1 MFHTV
6 RNSLKF
12 SSRSK
17 ALSSLYLSSGFKS
30 FQAFKYSTAEQN
42 KINSALKPDEFIP
55 FQLIKAEKINH
66 NTKLYRFKID
76 DDSVSGM
83 VVASSLV
90 TKVPDYNG
98 AGIDLI
104 RPYTP
109 TSLETTK
116 GELDL
121 VVKVYPE
128 GKMSKHI
135 DSLKVGDSLLMRG
148 PIVKYKYEANK
159 FKEIGMIAGGTGITP
174 MLQIIRKVLHNP
186 EDKTELK
193 LLFANTGIE
202 DILLKEEL
210 DKLAA
215 DHGDQFKVSYI
226 ISSLDNRT
234 TWDGHFG
241 YITKDIIEK
250 FIPIPKNVPES
261 ITYVCGPPGMMNVI
275 CLPKVGRND
284 QGPTGG
290 FLGELGFTP
299 SHVFK
304 F

>member
-1 MFHTV
+1 MFHAV
-6 RNSLKF
+6 RNSLKV
-12 SSRSK
+12 SSHAK
-17 ALSSLYLSSGFKS
+17 VLSRLYPSSGFKS
-30 FQAFKYSTAEQN
+30 FQAFKYSTREQN
-42 KINSALKPDEFIP
+42 RVRSVLKPDEFVP
-55 FQLIKAEKINH
+55 FQLIKTETINH

-76 DDSVSGM
+76 DDTVSGM
-83 VVASSLV
+83 VVTSYLV
-90 TKVPDYNG
+90 TKVIDYNG
-98 AGIDLI
+98 TGQDLTKS
-104 RPYTP
+104 YTP
-109 TSLETTK
+109 TSLETKK

-121 VVKVYPE
+121 IVKVYPE

-148 PIVKYKYEANK
+148 PIIKYKYESNK
-159 FKEIGMIAGGTGITP
+159 FKEIGMIAGGTGIAP
-174 MLQIIRKVLHNP
+174 MLQIIHKVLHNP
-186 EDKTELK
+186 DDKTKLK

-202 DILLKEEL
+202 DIILKEEL

-226 ISSLDNRT
+226 ISSLDNGT

-241 YITKDIIEK
+241 YITKEIIEK

-275 CLPKVGRND
+275 CLPKAGRND

-290 FLGELGFTP
+290 FLKELGFTP
-299 SHVFK
+299 THVFK